1 MWGITGS
8 VYMLATAVLLWQ
20 LLAHLD
26 RLTA

>member
-8 VYMLATAVLLWQ
+8 VYMLATAVLLWR

-26 RLTA
+26 RRTA